1 LSAAGVKEA
10 EMKQPFSDEIE
21 TNAPSAALQA
31 IADKEKKMICH
42 SLSSLECE
50 MPVELIQSWVTPVPH
65 FFVRNHLNEPSISPE
80 EWRLTVAGEVEKPI
94 TLNLSHLAGMARHSI
109 TAVLECAGN
118 GRAFYQPQTP
128 GSPWGR
134 GAVGNAHFSGARLR
148 DILLPAGL
156 KTTAMHVMFRGLD
169 QASGQ
174 TPAFIRSI
182 PIEKALDE
190 DTVVATH
197 MNDAPLT
204 GYHGFP
210 ARAVVP
216 GWIGASWCKWL
227 TEIRVLDKEFE
238 GEFMTEAY
246 RVPCQPIPPGTL
258 ASDVNTR
265 ALTALNTKSIIAG
278 PAHGATVKTGAVRI
292 HGAAWTS
299 DAEITGVDIST
310 DGGVTWRRAE
320 LESERARYAWRLWN
334 YTWKA
339 SEPGDYIVMSRA
351 TDSRGRCQP
360 AVATWN
366 PGGYLYDAIDQIK
379 IHVHAEGVG

>member
-1 LSAAGVKEA
+1 
-10 EMKQPFSDEIE
+10 
-21 TNAPSAALQA
+21 
-31 IADKEKKMICH
+31 
-42 SLSSLECE
+42 
-50 MPVELIQSWVTPVPH
+50 
-65 FFVRNHLNEPSISPE
+65 
-80 EWRLTVAGEVEKPI
+80 
-94 TLNLSHLAGMARHSI
+94 
-109 TAVLECAGN
+109 
-118 GRAFYQPQTP
+118 
-128 GSPWGR
+128 
-134 GAVGNAHFSGARLR
+134 
-148 DILLPAGL
+148 
-156 KTTAMHVMFRGLD
+156 MFRGMD

-174 TPAFIRSI
+174 TPPFIRSI

-190 DTVVATH
+190 NTVVATH

-204 GYHGFP
+204 AHHGFP

-278 PAHGATVKTGAVRI
+278 PAHGATVKTGAVHI

-310 DGGVTWRRAE
+310 DGGVTWSRAE

-334 YTWKA
+334 YIWKA

-366 PGGYLYDAIDQIK
+366 PWGYLYHAIDQIK
-379 IHVHAEGVG
+379 IHVRTQAEGAV

>member
-1 LSAAGVKEA
+1 
-10 EMKQPFSDEIE
+10 MKRPFSDEIE
-21 TNAPSAALQA
+21 KNAPSAALQA
-31 IADKEKKMICH
+31 MADKEKTMIGH
-42 SLSSLECE
+42 SFSSLECE

-65 FFVRNHLNEPSISPE
+65 FFVRNHLNEPAISPE

-118 GRAFYQPQTP
+118 GRVFYQPQTP

-148 DILLPAGL
+148 EVLLRAGL

-174 TPAFIRSI
+174 TPPFIRSI

-190 DTVVATH
+190 DTIVATH
-197 MNDAPLT
+197 MNHAPLT
-204 GYHGFP
+204 KHHGSP
-210 ARAVVP
+210 ARAIVP

-227 TEIRVLDKEFE
+227 TEIRVIDKEFD
-238 GEFMTEAY
+238 GEFMSEAY
-246 RVPCQPIPPGTL
+246 RVPCQPIPPG
-258 ASDVNTR
+258 ASASGVDTR
-265 ALTALNTKSIIAG
+265 ALTALSTKSIIVG
-278 PAHGATVKTGAVRI
+278 PAHGSTVKTGAIRI

-310 DGGVTWRRAE
+310 DGGVTWSSAE
-320 LESERARYAWRLWN
+320 LESECARYAWRLWN

-339 SEPGDYIVMSRA
+339 PEPGDYIVMSRA
-351 TDSRGRCQP
+351 TDSRGCRQP
-360 AVATWN
+360 QVATWN
-366 PGGYLYDAIDQIK
+366 PGGYLYHAIDQIK
-379 IHVHAEGVG
+379 IHVRAQAEGAG

>member
-1 LSAAGVKEA
+1 
-10 EMKQPFSDEIE
+10 MKRPFSDEIE
-21 TNAPSAALQA
+21 KNAPSAALQA
-31 IADKEKKMICH
+31 MADKEKTMIGH
-42 SLSSLECE
+42 SFSSLECE

-65 FFVRNHLNEPSISPE
+65 FFVRNHLNEPAISPE

-118 GRAFYQPQTP
+118 GRVFSQPQTP

-148 DILLPAGL
+148 EVLLRAGL

-174 TPAFIRSI
+174 TPPFIRSI

-190 DTVVATH
+190 DTIVATH
-197 MNDAPLT
+197 MNHAPLT
-204 GYHGFP
+204 KHHGSP
-210 ARAVVP
+210 ARAIVP

-227 TEIRVLDKEFE
+227 TEIRVIDKEFD
-238 GEFMTEAY
+238 GEFMSEAY
-246 RVPCQPIPPGTL
+246 RVPCQPIPPG
-258 ASDVNTR
+258 ASASGVDTR
-265 ALTALNTKSIIAG
+265 ALTALSTKSIIVG
-278 PAHGATVKTGAVRI
+278 PAHGSTVKTGAIRI

-299 DAEITGVDIST
+299 DAEITRVDMSM
-310 DGGVTWRRAE
+310 DGGVTWSRAE

-339 SEPGDYIVMSRA
+339 PEPGDYIVMSRA
-351 TDSRGRCQP
+351 TDSRGCRQP
-360 AVATWN
+360 QVATWN
-366 PGGYLYDAIDQIK
+366 PGGYLYHAIDQIK
-379 IHVHAEGVG
+379 IHVRAQAEGAG

>member
-1 LSAAGVKEA
+1 
-10 EMKQPFSDEIE
+10 MKRPFSDEIE
-21 TNAPSAALQA
+21 KSAPSAAVQA
-31 IADKEKKMICH
+31 MADKEKTLIGH
-42 SLSSLECE
+42 SFSSLECE
-50 MPVELIQSWVTPVPH
+50 MPVELIRSWVTPVAH

-94 TLNLSHLAGMARHSI
+94 ALNLHDLAGMARHSI

-118 GRAFYQPQTP
+118 GRVFYQPPTP
-128 GSPWGR
+128 GSQWGR
-134 GAVGNAHFSGARLR
+134 GAVGNAHFSGPRLR
-148 DILLPAGL
+148 DILLRAGL
-156 KTTAMHVMFRGLD
+156 KKTAMHVMFRGLD

-174 TPAFIRSI
+174 APFIRSI

-204 GYHGFP
+204 AHHGFP

-227 TEIRVLDKEFE
+227 TEIRVLDQEFE
-238 GEFMTEAY
+238 GEFMKEAY
-246 RVPCQPIPPGTL
+246 RVPCQPIPPGTS
-258 ASDVNTR
+258 ADDVNTR
-265 ALTALNTKSIIAG
+265 TLTELNTKSIIAG
-278 PAHGATVKTGAVRI
+278 PAHGATVKTGAVHI

-310 DGGVTWRRAE
+310 DGGVTWSRAE
-320 LESERARYAWRLWN
+320 LESERTRYAWRLWN
-334 YTWKA
+334 YIWKA

-351 TDSRGRCQP
+351 TDSRSRCQP

-366 PGGYLYDAIDQIK
+366 PGGYLYHAIDQIK
-379 IHVHAEGVG
+379 IHVRTQAEGAV

>member
-1 LSAAGVKEA
+1 
-10 EMKQPFSDEIE
+10 MKRPFSDEIE
-21 TNAPSAALQA
+21 KNAPSAALQA
-31 IADKEKKMICH
+31 MADKEKTMIGH
-42 SLSSLECE
+42 SFSSLECE

-65 FFVRNHLNEPSISPE
+65 FFVRNHLNEPAISPE

-118 GRAFYQPQTP
+118 GRVFYQPQTP

-148 DILLPAGL
+148 EVLLRAGL

-174 TPAFIRSI
+174 TPPFIRSI

-190 DTVVATH
+190 DTIVATH
-197 MNDAPLT
+197 MNHAPLT
-204 GYHGFP
+204 KHHGSP
-210 ARAVVP
+210 ARAIVP

-227 TEIRVLDKEFE
+227 TEIRVIDKEFD
-238 GEFMTEAY
+238 GEFMSEAY
-246 RVPCQPIPPGTL
+246 RVPCQPIPPG
-258 ASDVNTR
+258 ASASGVDTR
-265 ALTALNTKSIIAG
+265 ALTALSTKSIIVG
-278 PAHGATVKTGAVRI
+278 PAHGSTVKTGAIRI

-310 DGGVTWRRAE
+310 DGGVTWSRAE
-320 LESERARYAWRLWN
+320 LESECARYAWRLWN

-339 SEPGDYIVMSRA
+339 PEPGDYIVMSRA
-351 TDSRGRCQP
+351 TDSRGCRQP
-360 AVATWN
+360 QVATWN
-366 PGGYLYDAIDQIK
+366 PGGYLYHAIDQIK
-379 IHVHAEGVG
+379 IHVRAQAEGAG

>member
-1 LSAAGVKEA
+1 VKE
-10 EMKQPFSDEIE
+10 EMKRPFSDEIE

-31 IADKEKKMICH
+31 MADKEKTMIGH
-42 SLSSLECE
+42 SFSSLECE
-50 MPVELIQSWVTPVPH
+50 MPVELIQSWITPVPH
-65 FFVRNHLNEPSISPE
+65 FFVRNHLNEPAILPE

-94 TLNLSHLAGMARHSI
+94 TLNLPHLAGMAQHSI

-134 GAVGNAHFSGARLR
+134 GAVGNAHFSGPRLR
-148 DILLPAGL
+148 DILLSAGL
-156 KTTAMHVMFRGLD
+156 KTTAMHVMFCGLD

-174 TPAFIRSI
+174 TPFIRSI

-190 DTVVATH
+190 DTVVATQ
-197 MNDAPLT
+197 MNYAPLT
-204 GYHGFP
+204 PHHGFP
-210 ARAVVP
+210 ARAIVP
-216 GWIGASWCKWL
+216 GWIGAGWCKWL
-227 TEIRVLDKEFE
+227 TEIRVIDKEFD
-238 GEFMTEAY
+238 GEFMSEAY
-246 RVPCQPIPPGTL
+246 RVPCQPIPPGTS
-258 ASDVNTR
+258 AGDVTTR

-278 PAHGATVKTGAVRI
+278 PAHGATIKAGAVRI

-310 DGGVTWRRAE
+310 DGGVTWSRAE

-339 SEPGDYIVMSRA
+339 PEPGDYIVMSRA
-351 TDSRGRCQP
+351 TDSRGCRQP

-366 PGGYLYDAIDQIK
+366 PGGYLYHAIDQIK
-379 IHVHAEGVG
+379 IHVRAQAEGAG

>member
-1 LSAAGVKEA
+1 MERSFSQKDKIAPPSSASPAVPGKE
-10 EMKQPFSDEIE
+10 EMIHH
-21 TNAPSAALQA
+21 PS
-31 IADKEKKMICH
+31 
-42 SLSSLECE
+42 SSLELE
-50 MPVELIQSWVTPVPH
+50 MPVEFLKSWITPVSH
-65 FFVRNHLNEPSISPE
+65 FFVRNHLDEPSISPST
-80 EWRLTVAGEVEKPI
+80 EWRLTVTGEVKQPCA
-94 TLNLSHLAGMARHSI
+94 LSLRDLTGMEPHSI

-118 GRAFYQPQTP
+118 GRAFYRPETP
-128 GSPWGR
+128 GTQWQR
-134 GAVGNAHFSGARLR
+134 GALGNAHFSGVRLR

-156 KTTAMHVMFRGLD
+156 KATAMHVMFRGLD
-169 QASGQ
+169 QATGQ
-174 TPAFIRSI
+174 TPFIRSI

-204 GYHGFP
+204 AHHGFP
-210 ARAVVP
+210 ARAIVP

-246 RVPCQPIPPGTL
+246 RVPCQPIPPGTS
-258 ASDVNTR
+258 AGDVTTR
-265 ALTALNTKSIIAG
+265 ALTALNAKSIIAG

-310 DGGVTWRRAE
+310 DGGATWSTAE

-339 SEPGDYIVMSRA
+339 PEPGDYIVVSRA
-351 TDSRGRCQP
+351 TDSRGCRQP
-360 AVATWN
+360 PTATWN
-366 PGGYLYDAIDQIK
+366 PGGYLYNAIDQIE
-379 IHVHAEGVG
+379 IHVRTQAEGAV

>member
-1 LSAAGVKEA
+1 
-10 EMKQPFSDEIE
+10 MKRPFSDEIE
-21 TNAPSAALQA
+21 KNAPSAALQA
-31 IADKEKKMICH
+31 MADKEKTMIGH
-42 SLSSLECE
+42 SFSSLECE

-65 FFVRNHLNEPSISPE
+65 FFVRNHLNEPAISPE

-118 GRAFYQPQTP
+118 GRVFYQPQTP

-148 DILLPAGL
+148 EVLLRAGL

-174 TPAFIRSI
+174 TPPFIRSI

-190 DTVVATH
+190 DTIVATH
-197 MNDAPLT
+197 MNHAPLT
-204 GYHGFP
+204 KHHGSP
-210 ARAVVP
+210 ARAIVP

-227 TEIRVLDKEFE
+227 IEIRVIDKEFD
-238 GEFMTEAY
+238 GEFMSEAY
-246 RVPCQPIPPGTL
+246 RVPCQPIPPG
-258 ASDVNTR
+258 ASASGVDTR
-265 ALTALNTKSIIAG
+265 ALTALSTKSIIVG
-278 PAHGATVKTGAVRI
+278 PAHGSTVKTGAIRI

-299 DAEITGVDIST
+299 DAEITRVDMSM
-310 DGGVTWRRAE
+310 DGGVTWSRAE
-320 LESERARYAWRLWN
+320 LESECARYAWRLWN

-339 SEPGDYIVMSRA
+339 PEPGDYIVKSRA
-351 TDSRGRCQP
+351 TDSRGCRQP

-366 PGGYLYDAIDQIK
+366 PGGYLYHAIDQIK
-379 IHVHAEGVG
+379 IHVRAQAEGAG

>member
-1 LSAAGVKEA
+1 
-10 EMKQPFSDEIE
+10 
-21 TNAPSAALQA
+21 LQA
-31 IADKEKKMICH
+31 IADKEKKMIRH
-42 SLSSLECE
+42 SLSSLELE
-50 MPVELIQSWVTPVPH
+50 MPVELIQSWVTPLPH

-80 EWRLTVAGEVEKPI
+80 EWRLTVAGEVEQPI
-94 TLNLSHLAGMARHSI
+94 ALNLRDLAGMERHSI
-109 TAVLECAGN
+109 TTVLECAGN
-118 GRAFYQPQTP
+118 GRAFYHPQTP

-148 DILLPAGL
+148 DILLSADL
-156 KTTAMHVMFRGLD
+156 KTTARHVMFRGLD

-174 TPAFIRSI
+174 TPFIRSI

-190 DTVVATH
+190 NTLVATH

-204 GYHGFP
+204 AHHGFP
-210 ARAVVP
+210 ARAIVP

-238 GEFMTEAY
+238 GEFMSEAY
-246 RVPCQPIPPGTL
+246 RVPCQPILPGTL
-258 ASDVNTR
+258 ASTSNTR
-265 ALTALNTKSIIAG
+265 ALTALNTKSIIAE

-299 DAEITGVDIST
+299 DAEITGVDISS
-310 DGGVTWRRAE
+310 DGGVTWSRAE

-334 YTWKA
+334 YIWKA

-351 TDSRGRCQP
+351 TDSRGCRQT

-366 PGGYLYDAIDQIK
+366 PGGYLYHAIDQIK
-379 IHVHAEGVG
+379 IHVRTQAEGAG